1 MAKIKRMT
9 KPIKIKAPNVAR
21 IVDTSSKVKR
31 VSREEVAR
39 ALGAQ
44 PVATLP
50 VNLPPPAYAALLA
63 QLVER
68 RRAPRRQ
75 TQA

>member
-1 MAKIKRMT
+1 MTGMT
-9 KPIKIKAPNVAR
+9 KSIKIKAPNVAR

-31 VSREEVAR
+31 VSPEEVAR

-50 VNLPPPAYAALLA
+50 VNLPPPAHTALVA
-63 QLVER
+63 QLVES
-68 RRAPRRQ
+68 RRALRRQ
-75 TQA
+75 MQA